1 MADEEALPLAA
12 ESIDL
17 FASALA
23 LQWANDLPGA
33 LIQIRQA
40 LKPDGLFLAAMTG
53 GRTLAELREALY
65 VAETEIRG
73 GASPRVMPAVD
84 LRDMGALL
92 QRAGFALPVVD
103 RDIVTVRYDS
113 AFELWR
119 DLRAMGATN
128 VLARARPQA
137 GGPAPLPP
145 HGRDLCGALQRS
157 GRARAGDVRD
167 RMAVGMGAAREP
179 AEAGA
184 ARIGTGEPGTGARR
198 DREGDVRAAVSLQSV
213 AAAAER
219 LNDLSDLS

>member
-1 MADEEALPLAA
+1 MRPRA
-12 ESIDL
+12 IDL
-17 FASALA
+17 FASALS
-23 LQWANDLPGA
+23 LQWTNDLPGA

-65 VAETEIRG
+65 AAETEIRG

-84 LRDMGALL
+84 LRDIGALL

-103 RDIVTVRYDS
+103 RDVVTVRYGS
-113 AFELWR
+113 AFELLR

-137 GGPAPLPP
+137 GGPAPLPA
-145 HGRDLCGALQRS
+145 HGGNLRGALQRS
-157 GRARAGDVRD
+157 GRARARDVRD
-167 RMAVGMGAAREP
+167 RIAVGMGAAREP

-184 ARIGTGEPGTGARR
+184 ARIRDCQVGRCARCW
-198 DREGDVRAAVSLQSV
+198 EGDVRA
-213 AAAAER
+213 
-219 LNDLSDLS
+219 DL